1 LGTEAGLVKAFV
13 TGGGGFLG
21 NAIVRALVARGDEV
35 ISLQRGNYPELDHPG
50 ITAIQ
55 GDMTDQD
62 TVNKASEGCDVIY
75 HVAGLTG
82 VWGSYQ
88 DYYHINVTGT
98 ECILNACRRNGIKKL
113 VYTSSP
119 SVIFH
124 GDDEE
129 NVDESIPYPETYF
142 NHYQRT
148 KSTAEQM
155 VLAATGNVL
164 ATVALRPHLI
174 WGPGD
179 PHLVGRILERARKG
193 KLKLVS
199 GKANLVDTTYIDNA
213 ALAHLCAGDKLTI
226 GSPCSGKAYFITN
239 GEPKVMSEIIN
250 GILKAHDM
258 PEVTST
264 VPASLLYLIGV
275 LSEWVYTI
283 LNIKN
288 EPMMTCFIA
297 KQLSSAHWYNLDAAR
312 HDLGYE
318 PKITIDE
325 GMQLLNRAYRESR

>member
-1 LGTEAGLVKAFV
+1 MKVMI
-13 TGGGGFLG
+13 TGGGGYLG
-21 NAIVRALVARGDEV
+21 GAIVKALEARGDKIV
-35 ISLQRGNYPELDHPG
+35 SLQRGNYPGLKRPG
-50 ITAIQ
+50 ITVIQ
-55 GDMTDQD
+55 GDMTDQA
-62 TVNKASEGCDVIY
+62 TVDQASEGCDVIY

-82 VWGSYQ
+82 VWGKYQ

-98 ECILNACRRNGIKKL
+98 ECILNTCRTNGIKKL

-119 SVIFH
+119 SVIFD
-124 GDDEE
+124 GSDEE

-155 VLAATGNVL
+155 VLAANGSEL
-164 ATVALRPHLI
+164 AVVALRPHLI

-199 GKANLVDTTYIDNA
+199 GKHNLVDTTYIDNA
-213 ALAHLCAGDKLTI
+213 AQAHLQACEQLAI

-239 GEPKVMSEIIN
+239 GEPRVMSDIIN

-264 VPASLLYLIGV
+264 VPASLLYTIGT
-275 LSEWVYTI
+275 LSEWLYSI

-288 EPMMTCFIA
+288 EPMMTRFIA
-297 KQLSSAHWYNLDAAR
+297 RQLSSAHWYNLDAAR
-312 HDLGYE
+312 RDLGYE
-318 PKITIDE
+318 PKISIHE
-325 GMQLLNRAYRESR
+325 GMQLLKQAYQESK

>member
-1 LGTEAGLVKAFV
+1 MKVMV
-13 TGGGGFLG
+13 TGGGGYLG
-21 NAIVRALVARGDEV
+21 GAIVRSLVARGDEV
-35 ISLQRGNYPELDHPG
+35 ISLQRGHYPELERPG
-50 ITAIQ
+50 IQAIQ
-55 GDMTDQD
+55 GDMTDQA
-62 TVNKASEGCDVIY
+62 TVDKASKDCDAIY

-98 ECILNACRRNGIKKL
+98 ECVLNACRTNGISKL

-124 GDDEE
+124 GNDEE

-155 VLAATGNVL
+155 VLAANGDEL

-199 GKANLVDTTYIDNA
+199 GKQNLVDTTYIDNA
-213 ALAHLCAGDKLTI
+213 AQAHLCAYENLTI

-239 GEPKVMSEIIN
+239 GEPRVMSEIIN
-250 GILKAHDM
+250 GILRAHDM

-264 VPASLLYLIGV
+264 VPASLLYTIGT
-275 LSEWVYTI
+275 LSEWIYTI
-283 LNIKN
+283 LNVKS
-288 EPMMTCFIA
+288 EPMMTRFIA
-297 KQLSSAHWYNLDAAR
+297 KQLSSAHWYNLDNAR
-312 HDLGYE
+312 RDLGYE
-318 PKITIDE
+318 PEISFEE
-325 GMQLLNRAYRESR
+325 GMQRLNRAYKESK

>member
-1 LGTEAGLVKAFV
+1 MKVMV

-21 NAIVRALVARGDEV
+21 GAIVKALVARGNEV
-35 ISLQRGNYPELDHPG
+35 VSLQRGVYPALDRPG

-55 GDMTDQD
+55 GDMTDQS
-62 TVNKASEGCDVIY
+62 TVNKASEGCNVIY

-82 VWGSYQ
+82 VWGNYQ

-98 ECILNACRRNGIKKL
+98 ECVINACKTNGIKKL

-119 SVIFH
+119 SVVFN
-124 GDDEE
+124 GSDEE
-129 NVDESIPYPETYF
+129 NVDESISYPETYF

-155 VLAATGNVL
+155 VLAANSNEL

-179 PHLVGRILERARKG
+179 PHLVGRILDRAKKG

-199 GKANLVDTTYIDNA
+199 GKQNLVDTTYIDNA
-213 ALAHLCAGDKLTI
+213 AQAHLCADEMLAI
-226 GSPCSGKAYFITN
+226 GSSCAGKAYFITN
-239 GEPKVMSEIIN
+239 GEPRVMSDIIN

-258 PEVTST
+258 PEITST
-264 VPASLLYLIGV
+264 VPASMLYTIGT
-275 LSEWVYTI
+275 LSEWIYKL
-283 LNIKN
+283 LNIKS
-288 EPMMTCFIA
+288 EPMMTRFIA
-297 KQLSSAHWYNLDAAR
+297 KQLSSAHWYNLNNTR
-312 HDLGYE
+312 RDLGYK
-318 PKITIDE
+318 PTISIHE
-325 GMQLLNRAYRESR
+325 GMQLLSQAYKESR